1 MVQVRNI
8 FISYNFCDEITVS
21 GALNFQNFISGFQ
34 KIQNLHKKLSTSWRK
49 TPARIMTVKVR
60 RQKTIF
66 EIPFQNFS
74 LESLLETSPR
84 SSISTLS
91 GFRYGVRDALVFI

>member
-8 FISYNFCDEITVS
+8 FISYNFCDEITVF
-21 GALNFQNFISGFQ
+21 GALNFQNFISDFQ
-34 KIQNLHKKLSTSWRK
+34 KIQNLNKKLSSSWQKRQL
-49 TPARIMTVKVR
+49 MTVKVR

>member
-49 TPARIMTVKVR
+49 TPARTMTGIMTVKVR

-66 EIPFQNFS
+66 ENCEII
-74 LESLLETSPR
+74 
-84 SSISTLS
+84 ISENS
-91 GFRYGVRDALVFI
+91 